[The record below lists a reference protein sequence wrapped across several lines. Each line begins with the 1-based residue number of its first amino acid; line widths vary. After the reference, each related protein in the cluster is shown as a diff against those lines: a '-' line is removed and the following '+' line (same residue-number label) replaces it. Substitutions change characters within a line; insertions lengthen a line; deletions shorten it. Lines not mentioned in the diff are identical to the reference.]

1 MSGPKSVNLAKR
13 DRLIEFTDAAR
24 NLPTLVISLNPRTG
38 KQVAF
43 IENGTNKR
51 KVQWMTLWD
60 EVIHWCLTCV
70 HNAKSS
76 NVSLTRIDLPLWK
89 EPKELGSEWW
99 AWGLLQACRQ
109 YFETGNFL
117 LKLLLLPPV
126 LRDVPIG
133 AFSNTGAIKPSWCL
147 TSELLALCTS
157 SGVNE
162 WSGFNIRENHQKIMY
177 NPFLIRTANEEA
189 ARIGSLQWPAEEL
202 KSSPTNESV
211 DTLDGDAIKIDC
223 LKIAAIL
230 DRKPFFDPY
239 LCSTLTASSEDR
251 RRRLRAKATLKR
263 KRGGMSPP
271 EELSGD
277 LLDLSLD
284 ELSDTDVDI

>member
-1 MSGPKSVNLAKR
+1 MVRLNSVLKRLHGITCLPDSSLTVQLHCLLTKAKMSGPKSVNLAKR

-43 IENGTNKR
+43 IENGANKR

-126 LRDVPIG
+126 LRDVSIG

-162 WSGFNIRENHQKIMY
+162 WSGFNIRENHQKIMCKARTLC
-177 NPFLIRTANEEA
+177 NFLVSGYSKYALISRP
-189 ARIGSLQWPAEEL
+189 RHSPACI
-202 KSSPTNESV
+202 S
-211 DTLDGDAIKIDC
+211 
-223 LKIAAIL
+223 
-230 DRKPFFDPY
+230 RH
-239 LCSTLTASSEDR
+239 
-251 RRRLRAKATLKR
+251 
-263 KRGGMSPP
+263 
-271 EELSGD
+271 
-277 LLDLSLD
+277 
-284 ELSDTDVDI
+284 